1 MPPPLHHAR
10 HSHTHPLPHTPSPL
24 SCMPP
29 SRYACRPRP
38 HPPTMHAPPWTEG
51 MKHTCENI
59 TMHQTSFAAGK
70 DGLVDTI
77 CGFKRE
83 GANSYS
89 FREKLAKNIGCP
101 GTGNSGSQSV
111 SWDSCNYT
119 NVTRESFIHCNYHW
133 NRCAIFF
140 RKSKIKQRN
149 SQNIT
154 LLEEK
159 GTFLNNKYFYGNF
172 CRYLKFYNSLNVLLT
187 SRFPPVWEAVHWIKG
202 AKTMVLRSGQI
213 LFI

>member
-1 MPPPLHHAR
+1 
-10 HSHTHPLPHTPSPL
+10 
-24 SCMPP
+24 
-29 SRYACRPRP
+29 
-38 HPPTMHAPPWTEG
+38 

-70 DGLVDTI
+70 NGLVDTI

-159 GTFLNNKYFYGNF
+159 GTFWNNKYFYGNF
-172 CRYLKFYNSLNVLLT
+172 
-187 SRFPPVWEAVHWIKG
+187 ADI
-202 AKTMVLRSGQI
+202 
-213 LFI
+213 

>member
-1 MPPPLHHAR
+1 MPASVAVSPAAYAPPPSTMHATVI
-10 HSHTHPLPHTPSPL
+10 HTPCHIHPLPCHA
-24 SCMPP
+24 CPP
-29 SRYACRPRP
+29 PAMHDPRS
-38 HPPTMHAPPWTEG
+38 HIPPPVKMGWLIP
-51 MKHTCENI
+51 
-59 TMHQTSFAAGK
+59 
-70 DGLVDTI
+70 
-77 CGFKRE
+77 
-83 GANSYS
+83 

-140 RKSKIKQRN
+140 RKSKIKQRI

-159 GTFLNNKYFYGNF
+159 GTFWNNKYFYGNF